1 MAARDDAGRS
11 SPPEWWA
18 ADDGGATGPTAS
30 EPRPGA
36 DSPGLAARAG
46 GAGAGDTGL
55 VVRVVPDV
63 VALRR
68 RFDYL
73 VPPQMAGRID
83 VGSEVRIVLH
93 GRRVRAWVAEVDVTP
108 PHGVVLRPLAAAR
121 GVGPPPA
128 VLELALWAA
137 WRWAGSVATFLRTAS
152 SSTVVRELPG
162 PALTNPP
169 GGVVPAASAPGRVVP
184 AGSAPG
190 GVVPA
195 GSAPGGVVPAGS
207 APGGVVPA
215 GSAASVRRTSGG
227 IDIAAALAGGTTV
240 VRLGPA
246 ADPTDLVMAAAARL
260 GHAGSGGGV
269 LVVVPETRQVR
280 AVSARLRRAGFPVA
294 ELPDGWALARR
305 GGCVVVGTRAA
316 AWAPIPAVVAAVVL
330 DAHEEALVE
339 QRSPTWSAWAVVAE
353 RARREG
359 APCALVSPCP
369 SLELLAAGRLVVPTR
384 AAERQAWPPVEVIDR
399 RAADPRHGLLSPRV
413 AELTR
418 WATDVASTSGPAG
431 PARRVI
437 CVVNRTGGARLVA
450 CAACGELAR
459 CPTCHGSLELVDGTA
474 PQLACR
480 RCATSRPVVCA
491 RCGSTSTR
499 ALRLGVTR
507 LRRDLQALAG
517 GDVAE
522 VTGASADDGG
532 DPSGGAP
539 VVVGTDA
546 ALRRIG
552 NADAVVLLDLD
563 TELLAPRLR
572 AAEEAM
578 ALVVRA
584 ARSVRHSMLS
594 SPAGRAPGRVV
605 LQTRQPSHPVVR
617 AAVAG
622 DPSLVAA
629 AELDVRTALR
639 MPPVT
644 AVAHLGGPGALG
656 YAEALSQVAGQDVEI
671 DGPFAG
677 IWAVRAPDVQRLCD
691 VLASVPRPPERLR
704 VEVDP
709 QHM

>member
-1 MAARDDAGRS
+1 MAGRDDAGRS
-11 SPPEWWA
+11 SQPERWVV
-18 ADDGGATGPTAS
+18 DGGGATGPTAS
-30 EPRPGA
+30 EARPGPDRPGA
-36 DSPGLAARAG
+36 AARTGEARASGADVGGAGAGGADVG

-63 VALRR
+63 AALRR

-93 GRRVRAWVAEVDVTP
+93 GRKVRAWVVEVGVTP
-108 PHGVVLRPLAAAR
+108 PPGVVLRPLSAAR
-121 GVGPPPA
+121 GIGPPPA
-128 VLELALWAA
+128 VLDLAPWAA
-137 WRWAGSVATFLRTAS
+137 WRWAGSVTTFLRTAS

-162 PALTNPP
+162 LALTNP
-169 GGVVPAASAPGRVVP
+169 A
-184 AGSAPG
+184 G

-195 GSAPGGVVPAGS
+195 GSAPGGVTPV
-207 APGGVVPA
+207 
-215 GSAASVRRTSGG
+215 GSAASERSPSGG
-227 IDIAAALAGGTTV
+227 IDIAAALGGGTTV

-246 ADPTDLVMAAAARL
+246 ADPTDLVMAAAGRL
-260 GHAGSGGGV
+260 GLAGSGGGV
-269 LVVVPETRQVR
+269 LVVVPEIRQVR

-316 AWAPIPAVVAAVVL
+316 AWAPIPALVAAVVL
-330 DAHEEALVE
+330 DAHDEALVE
-339 QRSPTWSAWAVVAE
+339 QRAPTWSAWAVVAE
-353 RARREG
+353 RARRQG

-369 SLELLAAGRLVVPTR
+369 SLDLLAAGRLVTPTR

-459 CPTCHGSLELVDGTA
+459 CPTCRGSFELVDGA
-474 PQLACR
+474 PPQLACR
-480 RCATSRPVVCA
+480 RCSTSRPVVCA

-622 DPSLVAA
+622 DPSVVAA
-629 AELDVRTALR
+629 AELDVRTALQ

-644 AVAHLGGPGALG
+644 AVAHVGGPGALG
-656 YAEALSQVAGQDVEI
+656 YAQALAQVAGQDVEI

>member
-36 DSPGLAARAG
+36 DSPGPAARAG

-169 GGVVPAASAPGRVVP
+169 GGVVPA
-184 AGSAPG
+184 GSAPW

-369 SLELLAAGRLVVPTR
+369 SLELLAAGRLVAPTR

-418 WATDVASTSGPAG
+418 WATDVAPRSDPAA
-431 PARRVI
+431 PARLVI